1 MPIIN
6 LTRTFGCH
14 SRPNRRFSKS
24 WRCRWRYL
32 HDQTETSRCGRGSK
46 NFWDWNRRSGPVLR
60 PSPDTR
66 GLSGFSE
73 WTSKLIYIYI
83 HVEYIRYTYA
93 IYVHICLHTYIHTYL
108 PTYLPTYIHTY
119 IHTCIYI
126 YTYDICLH
134 MSIYIICSSGSIL
147 APLGPAWHQTF
158 FTSFYRHIFRF
169 ISPLKKILGLADH
182 SGDCCPW
189 WPRWSSNFYDSQAAK
204 CGIVAKIWSFMD
216 HVMYIYKDVHIAGSF
231 CSARSFEWHFWF
243 LSGELFVGSSATW
256 TS

>member
-1 MPIIN
+1 MEVPV
-6 LTRTFGCH
+6 TGGTSMTKRKPPVAAEAQRT
-14 SRPNRRFSKS
+14 SE
-24 WRCRWRYL
+24 
-32 HDQTETSRCGRGSK
+32 TETREAAQCCGHRQTPVACRGSQ
-46 NFWDWNRRSGPVLR
+46 NGR
-60 PSPDTR
+60 PS
-66 GLSGFSE
+66 SY
-73 WTSKLIYIYI
+73 IYIYI
-83 HVEYIRYTYA
+83 HVEYIRY
-93 IYVHICLHTYIHTYL
+93 IRDICSHMSTYIHTYL
-108 PTYLPTYIHTY
+108 PTYIHTYMHAYIHTY

-216 HVMYIYKDVHIAGSF
+216 HVMYIYKDLHIAGSF